1 MANNLKNMFYRLIN
15 EYAKVFEEVTK
26 TQNFKH
32 PFGAFIRRDITDEIR
47 ENANLDQNQYIIKG
61 SCGAGRYTAVPW
73 IAVFDKRITTSA
85 QRGVYIVY
93 LLNKDKKELYL
104 TLNQGA
110 TDVSQDGAAEKDGKL
125 AFTGIAG
132 SSNAKSLA
140 KLKEKAGEIRGIV
153 GSIPF
158 NIDEEIKCGA
168 SNYDAGAVCYK
179 KYTLDNLPDDRQ
191 LFEDL
196 NAFVNIYAK
205 YAEWYLNQVV
215 ASNDDSWWPSQEEY
229 PLNLTK
235 DDWKE
240 FITKIEIPQH
250 PKQMKMLKAMM
261 ELGGES
267 SCKQLSE
274 TYGGHTSV
282 YAAHAMNIGRQVKKH
297 FDLPACMDGDQERYF
312 PFPFVGKYRGGS
324 EDNYIYKIRPEL
336 SDALKE
342 IDLSAIS
349 PYYEEEHKLGTFD
362 SWEIIDENTAIKT
375 CDKSFFEH
383 KGSGVPKNICWF
395 FDAEDISSGESNE
408 IELLFDG
415 NTYIGKLRNDT
426 TDRRRIQIF
435 WNTDLAN
442 CLEKHR
448 IPNATA
454 TFKKIDKNK
463 YEIMMNKEGEK
474 EMTIKDQIT
483 AIKTY
488 IATKG
493 FNYDG
498 ALIENFYLGLKSKP
512 FVILAGTSGT
522 GKTRLVRLF
531 AEAIGAEY
539 KLVSVRP
546 DWSDSSD
553 LFGHVDLNQKFVEG
567 SVIKFVK
574 QAELNPSK
582 PYFLCL
588 DEMNLARVEYY
599 MSDILSAIETRR
611 HESGMIVTDPIDVN
625 YGNDSAAAGRY
636 GKLILP
642 GNLYIVGTVN
652 MDETTF
658 PFSKKVLDRAN
669 TIEFSY
675 VDLLS
680 LPSFSTET
688 APKVT
693 VDNDFLASKYITL
706 NDCDAA
712 DKGYIS
718 GICTTLSRVN
728 GILEMA
734 NAHIGYRVRDEIVFY
749 MLNNKK
755 ADLLDEKAAFD
766 NQIMQKILPRIQGSS
781 ESIKKMLEELLK
793 ICDSEKFEAS
803 AKKINFMIKRYDEDG
818 FTSYWL

>member
-1 MANNLKNMFYRLIN
+1 MVLFITKGDADMLLEQERKNLLEAIKNPNTQFSTTIMRLV
-15 EYAKVFEEVTK
+15 EKYQVF
-26 TQNFKH
+26 
-32 PFGAFIRRDITDEIR
+32 TDEDLALLCDRYKSKEMFFSDYSYLKPIDTKKDLSSQLKSPDGR
-47 ENANLDQNQYIIKG
+47 NRYYGNTYILNGKT
-61 SCGAGRYTAVPW
+61 YVM
-73 IAVFDKRITTSA
+73 TS
-85 QRGVYIVY
+85 QIYGLGGGNGHKNNRNPFYEWV
-93 LLNKDKKELYL
+93 LNK
-104 TLNQGA
+104 
-110 TDVSQDGAAEKDGKL
+110 
-125 AFTGIAG
+125 FGISAY
-132 SSNAKSLA
+132 SN
-140 KLKEKAGEIRGIV
+140 E
-153 GSIPF
+153 
-158 NIDEEIKCGA
+158 
-168 SNYDAGAVCYK
+168 
-179 KYTLDNLPDDRQ
+179 
-191 LFEDL
+191 
-196 NAFVNIYAK
+196 
-205 YAEWYLNQVV
+205 
-215 ASNDDSWWPSQEEY
+215 WWPSQEEY

-250 PKQMKMLKAMM
+250 PKQMKMLKGMLV
-261 ELGGES
+261 LGGEA

-274 TYGGHTSV
+274 KFGGHTSV
-282 YAAHAMNIGRQVKKH
+282 YAAHAMNIGRHVKSY

-324 EDNYIYKIRPEL
+324 EDNYIYKIRTEL

-395 FDAEDISSGESNE
+395 FDAENISSGESNE
-408 IELLFDG
+408 VELLFDG
-415 NTYIGKLRNDT
+415 NTYIGKVRNAT

-463 YEIMMNKEGEK
+463 YEIMMNKEGEN

-488 IATKG
+488 IAAKG

-567 SVIKFVK
+567 SVI
-574 QAELNPSK
+574 
-582 PYFLCL
+582 
-588 DEMNLARVEYY
+588 
-599 MSDILSAIETRR
+599 
-611 HESGMIVTDPIDVN
+611 
-625 YGNDSAAAGRY
+625 
-636 GKLILP
+636 
-642 GNLYIVGTVN
+642 
-652 MDETTF
+652 
-658 PFSKKVLDRAN
+658 
-669 TIEFSY
+669 
-675 VDLLS
+675 
-680 LPSFSTET
+680 
-688 APKVT
+688 
-693 VDNDFLASKYITL
+693 
-706 NDCDAA
+706 
-712 DKGYIS
+712 
-718 GICTTLSRVN
+718 
-728 GILEMA
+728 
-734 NAHIGYRVRDEIVFY
+734 
-749 MLNNKK
+749 
-755 ADLLDEKAAFD
+755 
-766 NQIMQKILPRIQGSS
+766 
-781 ESIKKMLEELLK
+781 
-793 ICDSEKFEAS
+793 
-803 AKKINFMIKRYDEDG
+803 
-818 FTSYWL
+818 